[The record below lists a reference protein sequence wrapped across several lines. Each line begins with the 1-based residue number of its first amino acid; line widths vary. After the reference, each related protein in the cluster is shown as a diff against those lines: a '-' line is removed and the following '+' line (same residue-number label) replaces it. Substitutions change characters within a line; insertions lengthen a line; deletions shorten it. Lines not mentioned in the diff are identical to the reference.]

1 MENQKSQTHKPKTNY
16 TMDDPKSQTPRA
28 GELSGG
34 EEGSGD
40 SQSYLDQ
47 GISYLQQSVT
57 GKSGQTKEK
66 NAESDSSTSHHAA
79 VDEADP
85 EKISDFLRDQNRSMT
100 KGEQGK

>member
-1 MENQKSQTHKPKTNY
+1 MANWAWSLRMLTMSQFI
-16 TMDDPKSQTPRA
+16 
-28 GELSGG
+28 
-34 EEGSGD
+34 
-40 SQSYLDQ
+40 